1 MGIDMEV
8 TQKIFKSLD
17 TSLLR
22 GHASDGIVGVRS

>member
-8 TQKIFKSLD
+8 TQEIFRSLD

-22 GHASDGIVGVRS
+22 GHASDGTVGGRS